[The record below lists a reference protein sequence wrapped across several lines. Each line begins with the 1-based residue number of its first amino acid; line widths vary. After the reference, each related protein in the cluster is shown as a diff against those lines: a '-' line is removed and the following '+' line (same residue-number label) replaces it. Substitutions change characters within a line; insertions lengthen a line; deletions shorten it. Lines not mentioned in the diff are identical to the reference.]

1 MREKE
6 VLMML
11 LEWWENKK
19 EVKTQVGL
27 NVISPKIWK
36 YYDKNLPSKIA
47 IHIQTSA
54 SMESLIEVM

>member
-11 LEWWENKK
+11 LEWRENKK

-27 NVISPKIWK
+27 NVISRKIWK
-36 YYDKNLPSKIA
+36 YDKNRPSKIA
-47 IHIQTSA
+47 IHTQTSA